1 MIRKIIIFS
10 VVCVYA
16 FFAAAQDM
24 THLYAI
30 GDAIPGGIQ
39 ELTPFPGNQFKYAGP
54 LNEGTFRISNTPEHK
69 LTASRYLK
77 PNNEDAYIVNNG
89 LSYTLVRDSKDVD
102 WVVPFSED
110 VFRFTVNLNNS
121 TVTGELF
128 RPWNELF
135 IVGGAT
141 ECGWATYTFLPFT
154 RLENEVCTWEWT
166 GVLKYRPEN
175 NEPRHFK
182 FSGQNAWEP
191 KMLHPF
197 TNDEDVLKSTKFITN
212 GTADNKWSVVDDGVY
227 HIVVDVFRET
237 MYAEYLS
244 NKTVTGDATEVDG
257 QMAQNVSIRHRDNE
271 VQVTCEASICV
282 DVYNT
287 AGHRIYHGVS
297 THHSIPLPQQGLY
310 VVKAGECI
318 RKVLY

>member
-1 MIRKIIIFS
+1 MTRKLIIF
-10 VVCVYA
+10 CTLCAYA
-16 FFAAAQDM
+16 IFAAAQDM

-39 ELTPFPGNQFKYAGP
+39 ELTAFPNKQFKYAGA
-54 LNEGTFRISNTPEHK
+54 LKEGTFCISNTPEHK

-89 LSYTLVRDSKDVD
+89 LSYSLVRDSKGAD
-102 WVVPFSED
+102 WVVPFSEEM
-110 VFRFTVNLNNS
+110 FRFTVDLNGS

-135 IVGGAT
+135 VVGGAA
-141 ECGWATYTFLPFT
+141 ECGWTSYTFLPFT
-154 RLENEVCTWEWT
+154 RMEDEICTYEWT

-197 TNDEDVLKSTKFITN
+197 TNDENVLKSTQILTN
-212 GTADNKWSVVDDGVY
+212 GAGDNKWSVVDDGVY

-237 MYAEYLS
+237 IHAEYLS
-244 NKTVTGDATEVDG
+244 NKTSNGDVTALDDL
-257 QMAQNVSIRHRDNE
+257 MAQDVTIRNRDNE
-271 VQVTCEASICV
+271 VQVSCDNDICV
-282 DVYNT
+282 DVYNA
-287 AGHRIYHGVS
+287 AGHRIYHHVNAQ
-297 THHSIPLPQQGLY
+297 HSVLLPQRGIY
-310 VVKAGECI
+310 VVKAGKFS